1 MELSQSNIPS
11 AQDLLRSGGP
21 FVPFSEFPVQT
32 IYETPDWIEKKLRD
46 GKPFVIRG
54 LNLNAHWDASFLS
67 NECLIASS
75 SSGVRN
81 CQTGRDIRMRL
92 RDLISPTNHTR
103 VGHVRESLYAKDLP
117 CPPEWIRA
125 LKAVLPSCLMQ
136 LGSIDLFRVLPKD
149 IIPEVLMA
157 YVGTQMSLCFSGTVA
172 LNLMIESDGSRYGSL
187 CFGTDQD
194 SQGKY
199 DVFMEGLGKSS
210 HTDWANISIAQM
222 ESAADFPIYVTH
234 QEPGDLVI
242 FPSATA
248 HQIWNVSSM
257 VTKVV
262 WNIMHTTSITSFFS
276 YVQPVYQKQC
286 HADTGRVPLIPVHAL
301 HNSRCN
307 PEETKLL
314 VDMLQQ
320 LVDDEDTGC
329 DSSVPIKLVDTQG
342 AVVECNFCG
351 LTIWN
356 RHLHCEQCGDF
367 DLCLTCYVSGRSC
380 KHVGDYTWAELF
392 RIEYCQ
398 GLIKTTQDSLR
409 GCLSSKIRQKG
420 YDSIF
425 VIPPPSG
432 QKSLGALALAAADA
446 RRQSLDRLCHLCR
459 DSHPVWKGIACPQCS
474 AFFCY
479 RGLYRHF
486 DIDILGFLRNED
498 SWSCPK
504 CSQICNC
511 RCCHFSRPY
520 QSKDKPI
527 RARIKPVDPRGRVSG
542 FVDNVFDQK
551 RGKKAISATKSASP
565 QNTMYPRGQKRPK
578 PQNDDDNKQSLFKAV
593 HPYSES
599 AQPAHNRRSDT
610 LTDVDGSLH
619 RPPRASSIGSFNSKG
634 QLRIS
639 DLVEDRI
646 LPDSSL
652 PRSQHVQPH
661 VSFSSTPENVA
672 YRHPREPNSHN
683 ANVSNSDNEESIPS
697 LERKLSA
704 LRQYAE
710 GLLEL
715 SLIDSHAKV
724 LDKISHLEGQ
734 IERQK
739 RQKAE
744 LLLSGLN
751 RDFPDLADIA
761 MEEARRRG
769 I

>member
-1 MELSQSNIPS
+1 MEFSQSNIPS
-11 AQDLLRSGGP
+11 AQDLLRSGEL

-32 IYETPDWIEKKLRD
+32 IYETTGWFERKLQE

-54 LNLNAHWDASFLS
+54 LNQLDCWDAPTL
-67 NECLIASS
+67 NNGCLVTSS
-75 SSGVRN
+75 SSGAIPVRN
-81 CQTGRDIRMRL
+81 CQTGRDVRMRL
-92 RDLISPTNHTR
+92 RDLIPTDHTR
-103 VGHVRESLYAKDLP
+103 AGHVRESLYAKDLQ
-117 CPPEWIRA
+117 CPAEWIRA

-136 LGSIDLFRVLPKD
+136 LGSFDLFRVLPKE
-149 IIPEVLMA
+149 ITPEVLMA
-157 YVGTQMSLCFSGTVA
+157 YVGTQLSLSGFHRCFSGTVA
-172 LNLMIESDGSRYGSL
+172 LNLMVESEGSRYGSL
-187 CFGTDQD
+187 CFGTDQA
-194 SQGKY
+194 SQEKY
-199 DVFMEGLGKSS
+199 DLFMEGLGKSS

-222 ESAADFPIYVTH
+222 KTANFPIYVTH

-262 WNIMHTTSITSFFS
+262 WNIMHASSIPSFFN
-276 YVQPVYQKQC
+276 YIQPVYQKQC
-286 HADTGRVPLIPVHAL
+286 HADTGRVPLIPIHAL
-301 HNSRCN
+301 RDSSHN

-392 RIEYCQ
+392 RSEYCRS
-398 GLIKTTQDSLR
+398 LIKTARDRLGSYSASDIGR
-409 GCLSSKIRQKG
+409 PKQKT
-420 YDSIF
+420 
-425 VIPPPSG
+425 
-432 QKSLGALALAAADA
+432 LGAIALVAVEA
-446 RRQSLDRLCHLCR
+446 RRQSSERLCHLCR
-459 DSHPVWKGIACPQCS
+459 DSHPVWKGITCSQCS

-486 DIDILGFLRNED
+486 DINLLRFLRNEIP
-498 SWSCPK
+498 WVCPK

-527 RARIKPVDPRGRVSG
+527 RARIKPVDPRGRIAG

-551 RGKKAISATKSASP
+551 RGKRAVTITQSASP
-565 QNTMYPRGQKRPK
+565 QSTLEPRGQKRPRT
-578 PQNDDDNKQSLFKAV
+578 PNSDGHERSLHEAV
-593 HPYSES
+593 DSSES
-599 AQPAHNRRSDT
+599 VDSSQIRRSDIV
-610 LTDVDGSLH
+610 TDVDVPHSLPMRGS
-619 RPPRASSIGSFNSKG
+619 STGSFNSKG

-639 DLVEDRI
+639 DLVEDRSP
-646 LPDSSL
+646 PDKSFH
-652 PRSQHVQPH
+652 RSPHVQDHIPL
-661 VSFSSTPENVA
+661 SSTPDNTA
-672 YRHPREPNSHN
+672 YRYPHEPKNHN
-683 ANVSNSDNEESIPS
+683 ENILNPIDEENILS
-697 LERKLSA
+697 LERKLGS
-704 LRQYAE
+704 LRQYAD

-724 LDKISHLEGQ
+724 LDKISSLEAQ
-734 IERQK
+734 IERK
-739 RQKAE
+739 RRQKAE
-744 LLLSGLN
+744 LLFSGLN

-769 I
+769 L